1 MTKRSLVGAMAAAS
15 VAFGGAGCGSSDS
28 DGAGA
33 GASGGGDG
41 EAGKIAFLLPDTIL
55 ARWEQQDRSIFERA
69 AKAACPDCEVL
80 IHNAQG
86 DAAKQQSQA
95 EAAITNGA
103 KVLVITAVDTE
114 SAASIVTKA
123 HQQGVKVISYGR
135 IIQNADL
142 DYGVTA
148 DPEDIGRQQA
158 TDLVETLEERGD
170 GDGTIVVV
178 NGSPTDQA
186 APLYKRGAHSVLDQ
200 SSLKIGKEYDTPN
213 WDPQKAQA
221 EMEQAI
227 TGLRKDGF
235 VGVYSGNDGMAGGI
249 IAAMK
254 GAGIDPSTK
263 PTTGQDADV
272 AAIQRIL
279 TGEQLNTIYQPIP
292 DFGAKA
298 AQLAAAVAQGEEP
311 PAELTG
317 DVINNG
323 QKDVPGYV
331 YESVVVDKD
340 NIEDTVVKDGFL
352 TVEQICTKAYRA
364 ACQDAGL
371 L

>member
-1 MTKRSLVGAMAAAS
+1 MARRSVIGALAATSLAL
-15 VAFGGAGCGSSDS
+15 AAAGCGSDGSDS
-28 DGAGA
+28 GG
-33 GASGGGDG
+33 GGGSTASGGDAK
-41 EAGKIAFLLPDTIL
+41 AGKIAFLLPDTVL
-55 ARWEQQDRSIFERA
+55 SRWEHQDRPIFQRA
-69 AKAACPDCEVL
+69 AKEACPGCEVL
-80 IHNAQG
+80 IYNAQG
-86 DAAKQQSQA
+86 DPAKQQSQA
-95 EAAITNGA
+95 EAAITDGA
-103 KVLVITAVDTE
+103 KVLVITAVDTD

-158 TDLVETLEERGD
+158 TDLVNTLEQRGD
-170 GDGTIVVV
+170 DGGTIVVI

-186 APLYKRGAHSVLDQ
+186 APLYKRGAHSVLDK
-200 SSLKIGKEYDTPN
+200 SGLKIGKEYDTPN

-221 EMEQAI
+221 EMDQAI
-227 TGLRKDGF
+227 TGLGKDGF
-235 VGVYSGNDGMAGGI
+235 VGVYSGNDGMAAGI

-254 GAGIDPSTK
+254 GAGLDPSTK

-279 TGEQLNTIYQPIP
+279 AGEQLDTIYQPIP

-298 AQLAAAVAQGEEP
+298 AQMAAAIAQGRP
-311 PAELTG
+311 IPAELTS
-317 DVINNG
+317 DPIDNG
-323 QKDVPGYV
+323 QKKVPGYV
-331 YESVVVDKD
+331 YQSVVVTKD

-352 TVEQICTKAYRA
+352 TVEQICTKAYRS
-364 ACQDAGL
+364 ACQ
-371 L
+371 